1 MIEHTM
7 RMPGSHPEASSC
19 TLKRLPGRPAS
30 PRGWRASL
38 SRRGKPS
45 ASGPGT
51 GLAAGNQGLIWRRSG
66 LDARL
71 SGASGQGTV
80 MTQWYTRPVFFVSDT
95 ELAIEFYRQ
104 KLGFSL
110 DWNHQERGRA
120 FVCQVSR
127 PGCELILAQD
137 ESKAGRGRAFISLD
151 EEQGRALRSEIDA
164 RKIEAKDSWWGM
176 PIIEILDPDKNEL
189 FFSP

>member
-1 MIEHTM
+1 M
-7 RMPGSHPEASSC
+7 
-19 TLKRLPGRPAS
+19 K
-30 PRGWRASL
+30 
-38 SRRGKPS
+38 
-45 ASGPGT
+45 
-51 GLAAGNQGLIWRRSG
+51 
-66 LDARL
+66 
-71 SGASGQGTV
+71 
-80 MTQWYTRPVFFVSDT
+80 QWYTRPVFFVNDT

-110 DWNHQERGRA
+110 DWNHQEQGRA

-189 FFSP
+189 FFSPP

>member
-1 MIEHTM
+1 M
-7 RMPGSHPEASSC
+7 
-19 TLKRLPGRPAS
+19 K
-30 PRGWRASL
+30 
-38 SRRGKPS
+38 
-45 ASGPGT
+45 
-51 GLAAGNQGLIWRRSG
+51 
-66 LDARL
+66 
-71 SGASGQGTV
+71 
-80 MTQWYTRPVFFVSDT
+80 QWYTRPVFFVNDA

-110 DWNHQERGRA
+110 DWNHQEQGRA

-151 EEQGRALRSEIDA
+151 EEEERSLRSDIDA

-176 PIIEILDPDKNEL
+176 PIIEILDPDRNEL
-189 FFSP
+189 FFSPP